1 MISPASRFIR
11 CINSR
16 AVVDLP
22 QPDSPTIPTVSPL
35 AMENDTSSTARTVL
49 RALNRSPRSSTGS
62 SISIDAPVSFMAL
75 VPDVHGAAHSV
86 AEQVEADRHRE
97 DHRAGQCRHPWIDV
111 DRGAQRVEHQTP
123 FRLWRFGAE
132 AEEGQA
138 RRQDHRHRDEAGRV
152 NENRTQDVAEHVHAH
167 DGEGAG
173 AGRPRRLD
181 EIHIPHAGGDALG
194 DTGDLRHEYHRTGDD
209 GVDDARTEH
218 ARNRDHNAGANH
230 ADLVAYDAAA
240 DRRPVTARLAGG
252 LGLEGRVRHCAH
264 GADTHL
270 LQLRLIRGS
279 IAACAISTM
288 RFKNT
293 KNSASTRIV
302 PCSSGRSRWKIAELS
317 NSPEPGHENTVSI
330 RIEPPSMYPSC
341 SPITAI
347 AVGAAFLMT

>member
-35 AMENDTSSTARTVL
+35 AMANDTSSTARTVL
-49 RALNRSPRSSTGS
+49 RALNRSPRTGKCFVRPMTCSSGWARPPRSSSGS
-62 SISIDAPVSFMAL
+62 SISIDAAVSFMAL
-75 VPDVHGAAHSV
+75 VPDVHGTTHSV
-86 AEQVEADRHRE
+86 TEQVKTDRHRE
-97 DHRAGQCRHPWIDV
+97 DHHPGQCRHPWIDV

-138 RRQDHRHRDEAGRV
+138 RRQDHRHRDEAGSV

-209 GVDDARTEH
+209 GVDDARTE
-218 ARNRDHNAGANH
+218 
-230 ADLVAYDAAA
+230 
-240 DRRPVTARLAGG
+240 
-252 LGLEGRVRHCAH
+252 
-264 GADTHL
+264 
-270 LQLRLIRGS
+270 
-279 IAACAISTM
+279 
-288 RFKNT
+288 
-293 KNSASTRIV
+293 
-302 PCSSGRSRWKIAELS
+302 
-317 NSPEPGHENTVSI
+317 
-330 RIEPPSMYPSC
+330 
-341 SPITAI
+341 
-347 AVGAAFLMT
+347 